1 MGSAMIK
8 KLPRKLLFS
17 AAALAM
23 AACNFGLAAYS
34 KKSEEAQA
42 GWIPI
47 VLISIFYVSSSIGVI
62 PIVELLPSEMF
73 PTDIRTL
80 STGITLGSGIGMA
93 AVATKLF
100 PQMLA
105 EYHVFYCLGG
115 GLCSFRKMKGCLW
128 SKLST
133 TMHLDD
139 FCYLYKQH
147 ENIGTHSFCPG
158 L

>member
-1 MGSAMIK
+1 MGSALIK

-34 KKSEEAQA
+34 KKSEEAQS

-105 EYHVFYCLGG
+105 ALTMSNIFVVFGISCLLLLGWGALFIPENEGVSLVKTEY
-115 GLCSFRKMKGCLW
+115 
-128 SKLST
+128 
-133 TMHLDD
+133 
-139 FCYLYKQH
+139 
-147 ENIGTHSFCPG
+147 NNAP
-158 L
+158 

>member
-1 MGSAMIK
+1 MGSALIK

-17 AAALAM
+17 ATAMAM

-34 KKSEEAQA
+34 KKSEEEEVQAA

-73 PTDIRTL
+73 PTHIRTL

-105 EYHVFYCLGG
+105 ALNMSNIFIVFGISCLLLLGWGALFIPENEGVSLVKTEYNNA
-115 GLCSFRKMKGCLW
+115 S
-128 SKLST
+128 
-133 TMHLDD
+133 
-139 FCYLYKQH
+139 
-147 ENIGTHSFCPG
+147 
-158 L
+158 

>member
-1 MGSAMIK
+1 MGSALIK

-23 AACNFGLAAYS
+23 AAYNFGLAAYS
-34 KKSEEAQA
+34 KKSEEAQS

-105 EYHVFYCLGG
+105 ALTMSNIFVVFGISCLLLLGWGALFIPENEGVSLVKTEY
-115 GLCSFRKMKGCLW
+115 
-128 SKLST
+128 
-133 TMHLDD
+133 
-139 FCYLYKQH
+139 
-147 ENIGTHSFCPG
+147 NNAP
-158 L
+158 